1 MYFLFIEAEQD
12 RFEQLREQ
20 LATRIVPPKLKVEPL
35 NGRFDKTLSSVLVP
49 LALSGQQLI
58 PTFAFID
65 PFGFAHTPLSVIAG
79 IMKNPRCEVLITFMY
94 EEINRFLSHEGHPA
108 TFDALFGTDRWR
120 GCLLQATPAMRER
133 CIRDLY
139 QAQLRAA
146 GIRYVRAFKMRN
158 RDNRTDY
165 FLFFGTNNV
174 TGLAKM
180 KESMWRVDHGGQFEF
195 SDATNPDQT
204 LLFSAAPDF
213 GQLRRQLETG
223 LSGQTLGVEQVEE
236 FVVAETPFTASHYKR
251 VLKDLETSSSPG
263 LSVTSAKPGRK
274 RGTYPPGTR
283 VRFL

>member
-1 MYFLFIEAEQD
+1 
-12 RFEQLREQ
+12 
-20 LATRIVPPKLKVEPL
+20 
-35 NGRFDKTLSSVLVP
+35 
-49 LALSGQQLI
+49 
-58 PTFAFID
+58 
-65 PFGFAHTPLSVIAG
+65 
-79 IMKNPRCEVLITFMY
+79 
-94 EEINRFLSHEGHPA
+94 
-108 TFDALFGTDRWR
+108 
-120 GCLLQATPAMRER
+120 
-133 CIRDLY
+133 
-139 QAQLRAA
+139 
-146 GIRYVRAFKMRN
+146 MRN